1 MSNLQLLASVYSVQT
16 GFPELRHS
24 EHTSHHMDSAKI
36 SCRRRARRRTC
47 KSRTKKYQLICI
59 IKSWRLQT
67 RCNEVWKFEFPF
79 DVNPTLHGAQT
90 HTSVPFVTVSG
101 IFFYQ
106 SHKVTLLAR
115 KQLTFDPKSTSSS
128 TLQIW
133 GEVFPFHCCYTAC
146 VWVICLVHIA
156 QLSAQWLFR
165 LKLWN
170 KGFHV
175 DKPLPL
181 ALALSAIK
189 YSSLRLVETEQ
200 TAREPWVSSVHY
212 RHKVSNQRVVG
223 ILAVGNNFTPPSPS
237 GTTPLAVSWEDTHQR
252 CTKQKPLSMG
262 EGWRSLNFGTV

>member
-1 MSNLQLLASVYSVQT
+1 M
-16 GFPELRHS
+16 
-24 EHTSHHMDSAKI
+24 
-36 SCRRRARRRTC
+36 
-47 KSRTKKYQLICI
+47 
-59 IKSWRLQT
+59 
-67 RCNEVWKFEFPF
+67 KFENLNSPS
-79 DVNPTLHGAQT
+79 
-90 HTSVPFVTVSG
+90 TSTRHFTAPKRIPLCHLLPWVGLFF
-101 IFFYQ
+101 FFYQ

-128 TLQIW
+128 TLPIW
-133 GEVFPFHCCYTAC
+133 GEVFPFRCCYTAC

-200 TAREPWVSSVHY
+200 TARELWVSSVHY

-223 ILAVGNNFTPPSPS
+223 ILAVGNNFTPPSPY